1 MRLVVPGVGQGEVDG
16 AGGGPEGGAG
26 GGPEG
31 GAGKRVGEEVK
42 QEGLGGPARYH
53 SEFPGTVRLSAV
65 Q

>member
-1 MRLVVPGVGQGEVDG
+1 MRLVVPGVGEGEVDG
-16 AGGGPEGGAG
+16 EGGGAG

-42 QEGLGGPARYH
+42 QGGLGGPARYH